1 MCLTQGLDIWILRD
15 GEWDGG
21 ESGRGNPVGP
31 RVLPSAGPQVTR
43 RLSASVR
50 AARTVHVLRVKITGN
65 RMRGRQ
71 GWCCLLG
78 MDITL
83 SPVDVSDMP
92 EVDRALRSWQV
103 EGEPLQLHPGDVG
116 WGCRLGVGPTVAALR
131 AWRASASPGSGSS
144 ASASPGSAAAGRL
157 LAVGFLDE
165 PDLLRLAL
173 APDVVGDEAVAQ
185 VLAAYVTD
193 PGQGVLPVGESVMEA
208 PVGAAIHEALAALGW
223 DVDEPWTPLRRDL
236 STPVED
242 PGVRVEVVEVVE
254 AGASGMA
261 APEAAGRQDWS
272 SVLRAAFGNIS
283 SLDDSEMRRRWDA
296 MHEGPAA
303 RDSRSLVAYD
313 DAGAAVAAATV
324 WAAGPGRPGVLEP
337 VGVHPDHRGHGHGRA
352 ISLAAARALQE
363 LGSSSALVCTPSSNV
378 AAVATYA
385 SAGFARE
392 PERRDRRR
400 AG

>member
-1 MCLTQGLDIWILRD
+1 MDMMFTT
-15 GEWDGG
+15 
-21 ESGRGNPVGP
+21 
-31 RVLPSAGPQVTR
+31 VTPED
-43 RLSASVR
+43 LV
-50 AARTVHVLRVKITGN
+50 
-65 RMRGRQ
+65 
-71 GWCCLLG
+71 
-78 MDITL
+78 
-83 SPVDVSDMP
+83 
-92 EVDRALRSWQV
+92 EVDRALRGWQV
-103 EGEPLQLHPGDVG
+103 EGDPLQLHPGDVG
-116 WGCRLGVGPTVAALR
+116 WGCRRGVAETAAALR
-131 AWRASASPGSGSS
+131 VWRLG
-144 ASASPGSAAAGRL
+144 GRPV
-157 LAVGFLDE
+157 AVGFLDE

-185 VLAAYVTD
+185 VLAAYVAD

-236 STPVED
+236 SMPVED
-242 PGVRVEVVEVVE
+242 PGVRVEVVE